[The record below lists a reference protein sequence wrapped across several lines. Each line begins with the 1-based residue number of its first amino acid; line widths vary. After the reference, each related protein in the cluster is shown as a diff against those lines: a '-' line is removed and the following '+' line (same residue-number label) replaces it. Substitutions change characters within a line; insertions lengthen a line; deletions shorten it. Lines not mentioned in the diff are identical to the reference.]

1 MNSQFDKYRHH
12 VSEMQLTPEEEDELL
27 AAIWTIVEHVVDVG
41 LGFGAI
47 QSVLEGSAQDSRND
61 ERIEVGSSP
70 SSDNKH
76 KKRDRG
82 PS

>member
-12 VSEMQLTPEEEDELL
+12 IAEMQLTPKEEDELL
-27 AAIWTIVEHVVDVG
+27 AAIWAIVEHFVDVG

-47 QSVLEGSAQDSRND
+47 QSVLEGSEQDSGND
-61 ERIEVGSSP
+61 PRIEVGSCP

-76 KKRDRG
+76 TKRDRD